1 MASPLICK
9 ECGQS
14 LGGDTGKDPYK
25 HMLRCLHVEP
35 DSLQRIRE
43 QAEGA
48 RNENGRRILH
58 ILDYIEETPITSG
71 GVD

>member
-1 MASPLICK
+1 MDGAISCQ
-9 ECGQS
+9 ECGQ
-14 LGGDTGKDPYK
+14 LIGGSTSRDPYK

-48 RNENGRRILH
+48 RNENGRRVLH
-58 ILDYIEETPITSG
+58 IVNYIEGSVSSSG
-71 GVD
+71 GSE

>member
-1 MASPLICK
+1 MSGEITCL
-9 ECGQS
+9 ECGKVM
-14 LGGDTGKDPYK
+14 GGQTTINPYK

-35 DSLQRIRE
+35 DNLQRIRE

-58 ILDYIEETPITSG
+58 IIDYIEGAGSTSG
-71 GVD
+71 GGN

>member
-1 MASPLICK
+1 MAGEITCL
-9 ECGQS
+9 ECGKVM
-14 LGGDTGKDPYK
+14 GGQTSIDPYK

-35 DSLQRIRE
+35 DNLARIRE

-58 ILDYIEETPITSG
+58 ILNHIEGAGSVSG
-71 GVD
+71 GGN